1 MTASNSCTSIVR
13 VSIRALAPGLCALL
27 LAAWPSAP
35 ARAGAMENKLIEQ
48 AIVALG
54 GREQVLGATSLR
66 IFGYG
71 QIAYQDGGGNIASA
85 PDAPQKWI
93 NVNGHQRVIDLAHWR
108 TNVRQRNVQDFVFAY
123 RRNMTGEVQV
133 NASLDGDIAFNTE
146 AGGKV
151 VRAPAMAARNRRID
165 MLDNPLSIVRVALEP
180 GTKLAHL
187 RREGGLQVLDLTT
200 RQGDELVLAIDAT
213 THLPAWLQW
222 VAPHANF
229 GDVTYRTHFAGYQPQ
244 DGGGLNLPSGY
255 DTISDFRGVSQQK
268 LYVDKYEVN
277 GALPDLAA
285 PPEVAAAAVP
295 VPGRP
300 KVDAIPVAKGVWFMK
315 VTPGGNSTL
324 YEFSDHLVLFEAY
337 GSEAGA
343 LAVIEKAR
351 ATVPGKPL
359 TQLIVSHHHI
369 DHTGGLRAAVSEGL
383 TVITNRQN
391 VAWVQEVTARPATKF
406 PDALGRKPQVAKVI
420 PVDDRLVLKDDT
432 MEVDVL
438 RVVNSSH
445 FAQGLFAWV
454 PRDRLVAQG
463 DLVDE
468 GWDIVWWGNAYPDT
482 VKFWKL
488 DVARDLPVHG
498 NMHPYPE
505 VLEQLR
511 QQTANA
517 VKLCADADAA
527 HLNVQGCPVSNTF

>member
-1 MTASNSCTSIVR
+1 MNYCRLNPGLTMI
-13 VSIRALAPGLCALL
+13 GLCAVLL
-27 LAAWPSAP
+27 GTGYPIACAAGTAESSV
-35 ARAGAMENKLIEQ
+35 IDQ
-48 AIVALG
+48 AVAALG
-54 GREQVLGATSLR
+54 GRSLVLGAHSLR

-85 PDAPQKWI
+85 ADAPQKWI
-93 NVNGHQRVIDLAHWR
+93 NFSAHQRVIDLDHWR
-108 TNVRQRNVQDFVFAY
+108 MNVRQHNVQDFVFAY
-123 RRNMTGEVQV
+123 RRNMNGEVQL
-133 NASLDGDIAFNTE
+133 NASLDGDVAFNTE
-146 AGGKV
+146 AGGKM
-151 VRAPAMAARNRRID
+151 VRAPALAARNRRID
-165 MLDNPLSIVRVALEP
+165 MLDNPLSILRVALDP
-180 GTKLAHL
+180 ATKLSQLH
-187 RREGGLQVLDLTT
+187 
-200 RQGDELVLAIDAT
+200 RQGNLQLLEVTTQQADDLVLAIDAT
-213 THLPAWLQW
+213 THLPAWLSW
-222 VAPHANF
+222 VAPHPNF
-229 GDVTYRTHFAGYQPQ
+229 GDVTYTTHFSGYQPLG
-244 DGGGLNLPSGY
+244 GGGLNLPSGY

-277 GALPDLAA
+277 GQLPDLAA
-285 PPEVAAAAVP
+285 PEQVSAQAVP

-324 YEFSDHLVLFEAY
+324 FEFADHLVLFEAY

-343 LAVIEKAR
+343 LAVIDKAR

-359 TQLIVSHHHI
+359 TQVIVSHHHI

-391 VAWVQEVTARPATKF
+391 VDYVREVTSRPATKF
-406 PDALGRKPQVAKVI
+406 PDALGRNPHTAKI
-420 PVDDRLVLKDDT
+420 IAVDDQLQLKDAT

-438 RVVNSSH
+438 RVVNNSH
-445 FAQGLFAWV
+445 FAQGLFAFL

-468 GWDIVWWGNAYPDT
+468 GWDLVWWGNSYPDS

-488 DVARDLPVHG
+488 TVARDLPVHG
-498 NMHPYPE
+498 NMHSYSE
-505 VLEQLR
+505 VLEQLQ

-517 VKLCADADAA
+517 IKLCADAQNAQ
-527 HLNVQGCPVSNTF
+527 LNVQGCPVSNTF